1 MSRSEG
7 TDTAETHHR
16 VVASPPSAKLT
27 PWLGRAGHHPIK
39 LKRNRRRR
47 RRGPKLGLNPAPR
60 SAPPRQEA
68 GRPGFAAPLGA
79 HPPTDKE
86 HDPASLKCQSAYTP
100 EPARVTHQLVLRAI
114 FAHARFISERG
125 GQMAPRRF
133 SHEGVFTSSPATK
146 FLPCELA
153 VARDSASFANSQ
165 GSNTSNREQM
175 TKVRAGTPQAGFQA
189 A

>member
-1 MSRSEG
+1 
-7 TDTAETHHR
+7 
-16 VVASPPSAKLT
+16 
-27 PWLGRAGHHPIK
+27 
-39 LKRNRRRR
+39 
-47 RRGPKLGLNPAPR
+47 
-60 SAPPRQEA
+60 
-68 GRPGFAAPLGA
+68 
-79 HPPTDKE
+79 
-86 HDPASLKCQSAYTP
+86 
-100 EPARVTHQLVLRAI
+100 
-114 FAHARFISERG
+114 
-125 GQMAPRRF
+125 MAPRRF